1 MLVEADAA
9 DEAIAM
15 TQAEPRGIVRL
26 TCPVAMLESSVG
38 DMLAA
43 YLIRYPLV
51 ELQVYATNRR
61 VDVVGEGIDIAI
73 RVRPPPLEDSDLVL
87 RTLSESNQC
96 LVASPALLAQYAAAS
111 LLRSPANLT
120 GLPGLTLG
128 AAQSDHVWR
137 LIRADA
143 ASTVEETIAY
153 SMRLEQTADRRGGGP
168 TRIHLYFSNLGINV
182 PYVQT
187 YTDTGSAVCTYG
199 SPSGW
204 SHSGSDERST
214 GVGSSDYVH
223 VIEIDETYP
232 ETIAG
237 QITVTNY
244 SEQSSTEISQRSRV
258 STTTWS
264 WDLTRVDPRD

>member
-96 LVASPALLAQYAAAS
+96 LVASPDHCLPAAADYSQHSDSSIAGFPCVSGWRGLACWRCCWYCSSSHCSDLARRHPIRRS
-111 LLRSPANLT
+111 LFHHARRA
-120 GLPGLTLG
+120 GLTSCCPTTG
-128 AAQSDHVWR
+128 KHRRQQPMR
-137 LIRADA
+137 F
-143 ASTVEETIAY
+143 
-153 SMRLEQTADRRGGGP
+153 SM
-168 TRIHLYFSNLGINV
+168 H
-182 PYVQT
+182 
-187 YTDTGSAVCTYG
+187 SA
-199 SPSGW
+199 P
-204 SHSGSDERST
+204 
-214 GVGSSDYVH
+214 DY
-223 VIEIDETYP
+223 
-232 ETIAG
+232 
-237 QITVTNY
+237 
-244 SEQSSTEISQRSRV
+244 
-258 STTTWS
+258 
-264 WDLTRVDPRD
+264 

>member
-87 RTLSESNQC
+87 KVTS
-96 LVASPALLAQYAAAS
+96 VWSPVQ
-111 LLRSPANLT
+111 
-120 GLPGLTLG
+120 
-128 AAQSDHVWR
+128 
-137 LIRADA
+137 
-143 ASTVEETIAY
+143 TIAY
-153 SMRLEQTADRRGGGP
+153 QPRLIT
-168 TRIHLYFSNLGINV
+168 
-182 PYVQT
+182 
-187 YTDTGSAVCTYG
+187 
-199 SPSGW
+199 
-204 SHSGSDERST
+204 RST
-214 GVGSSDYVH
+214 
-223 VIEIDETYP
+223 
-232 ETIAG
+232 
-237 QITVTNY
+237 QTV
-244 SEQSSTEISQRSRV
+244 
-258 STTTWS
+258 
-264 WDLTRVDPRD
+264 P